1 MELIQS
7 YLTNNPCYQANL
19 TQADERYAV
28 FQARGPL
35 GLMLH
40 SVGCAQPRASVF
52 LNGWNKA
59 DYDKACV
66 HAFLDGKT
74 GTVYQTLPWSF
85 RGWHCGGSGN
95 DSFVGVELCET
106 DAIRYTGANRFE
118 VLDRATALADAERTY
133 TAAVELFAALCV
145 QYDLDP
151 LTAIL
156 SHKEGYAAGLASNH
170 GDPEH
175 YWSGLGTGYTMDG
188 FRAAVAAAM
197 GTASLPAPEAPAP
210 EPIPSDPQEPAP
222 TAPDPTSPVP
232 QPPAETASAESASET
247 DLPYLDV
254 DPNDWYADAL
264 RWAVEKHIFGPGQY
278 FRPEAPCTRALAVVL
293 LRRLWNALQA

>member
-7 YLTNNPCYQANL
+7 FLTNNPCYQANL
-19 TQADERYAV
+19 TQADSRYTA

-52 LNGWNKA
+52 VSGWNRA

-66 HAFLDGKT
+66 HAFIDGKT

-85 RGWHCGGSGN
+85 RAWHCGGSGN

-118 VLDRATALADAERTY
+118 VTDRETALADCARTWA
-133 TAAVELFAALCV
+133 AAVELFAALCV

-151 LTAIL
+151 LTAIS
-156 SHKEGYAAGLASNH
+156 SHKEGHTAGIASNH

-197 GTASLPAPEAPAP
+197 GRTALP
-210 EPIPSDPQEPAP
+210 EPAP
-222 TAPDPTSPVP
+222 QAPDPAEPNPEDPTPDPMPSDADDPGLPFPDVP
-232 QPPAETASAESASET
+232 DDA
-247 DLPYLDV
+247 
-254 DPNDWYADAL
+254 WYADAL
-264 RWAVEKHIFGPGQY
+264 RWAVEKHIVQPSEAP
-278 FRPEAPCTRALAVVL
+278 FRPDNPLTKAAAVVW
-293 LRRLWNALQA
+293 LRRLWNALQV